1 MWPRQEPFVL
11 EAAVLATWSLIKL
24 SKSSLFVSLGVIVIN
39 WNEEVEHYMFL
50 VAMSSAYL

>member
-1 MWPRQEPFVL
+1 MWPQQEPFVL